1 MQETNQKKWLT
12 QLLQRVP
19 DTVTLGLIVLSG
31 SLLAQLTWLL
41 FPAKPNAPTVTLAE
55 NNPAT
60 SQVQEKQRT
69 NVGDEVARQHLF
81 GQVQL
86 ASLKTPKP
94 TKPAPVKQAA
104 KPNIPMTLLGVY
116 NLSGNDAMAIL
127 EVRGEQ
133 KVFAVNEPI
142 KLKTK
147 SDQLIET
154 GAVLVE
160 VGDTHAVILHPNK
173 QRETL
178 RLGRKE
184 INSLADLGRTQGQ
197 AAPKQATPP
206 TPQAVSNSNVAAA
219 PLAPKM
225 ANTESQPE
233 ASLNTA
239 NEPVDLNEV
248 RNQLAENPMS
258 IQDFIRPSPAIK
270 NGKVIGYRVNPS
282 KNKAAFRA
290 TGLSSGDIVTKVN
303 GISITSPEAMQAL
316 NQLKSATSLQIT
328 VLRYGRE
335 QTIPINF

>member
-55 NNPAT
+55 NTTTVQA
-60 SQVQEKQRT
+60 QEKQRT

-94 TKPAPVKQAA
+94 EKPAPVKQAV
-104 KPNIPMTLLGVY
+104 KPTIPMTLLGVY

-127 EVRGEQ
+127 GIQGEQ

-142 KLKTK
+142 ELKTK
-147 SDQLIET
+147 SGKALKT
-154 GAVLVE
+154 GAVLIE
-160 VGDTHAVILHPNK
+160 VGDTHAVVLHPNK

-178 RLGRKE
+178 RLGRSE
-184 INSLADLGRTQGQ
+184 INSLADLGKTKGE
-197 AAPKQATPP
+197 ASPKQALVP
-206 TPQAVSNSNVAAA
+206 TPQTTANNMMAATSA
-219 PLAPKM
+219 PQI
-225 ANTESQPE
+225 ANTESQPKP
-233 ASLNTA
+233 SLNA
-239 NEPVDLNEV
+239 GNPPVDLNKV
-248 RNQLAENPMS
+248 RNQLVENPMS

-270 NGKVIGYRVNPS
+270 NGKVIGYRINPS

-303 GISITSPEAMQAL
+303 GISVTSPEAMQAL
-316 NQLKSATSLQIT
+316 NQLKEATSLQIT